1 MSITPRYFI
10 DTILLKFMMLTS
22 NKKLSKRITIVL
34 CILSLGR
41 CDLKMRGGATSAASC
56 CSFCSTTPK
65 CKAFTYL
72 SGTCHMKNCN
82 DVTLNSNGMVVEGS
96 VSGFSIY

>member
-10 DTILLKFMMLTS
+10 FTILLKFMILTS
-22 NKKLSKRITIVL
+22 NKNLSQRITIVL
-34 CILSLGR
+34 YILSLGR

-65 CKAFTYL
+65 CRAFTYL

-82 DVTLNSNGMVVEGS
+82 DVTLNSNGMAVEGS

>member
-1 MSITPRYFI
+1 MKALHFGVVLQNEQHDAALVAPPRIFRSHRPKDNI
-10 DTILLKFMMLTS
+10 QS
-22 NKKLSKRITIVL
+22 TIV
-34 CILSLGR
+34 
-41 CDLKMRGGATSAASC
+41 MRGGATSAASC